1 MQEDQERKALT
12 FNDILAFAEKFDED
26 LMPSIS
32 NPDEVVM
39 WIDKNKLS
47 PEQNLE
53 SKTFLG
59 IQHIRI
65 PCSKEFAEA
74 CLNLREDKYKPPRSY
89 FPIGGLNIGVG
100 TNGRGNP
107 YIRIDSS
114 NGGEFSRLVDNADRL
129 RRIMKTKNINTIHL
143 DDAPSSLVYSFGIM
157 FDSDKIV

>member
-1 MQEDQERKALT
+1 MQEDQERIALT
-12 FNDILAFAEKFDED
+12 FKDILAFAKKVDED

-39 WIDKNKLS
+39 WIDKNKLNS
-47 PEQNLE
+47 SKTLAN
-53 SKTFLG
+53 KTFLG
-59 IQHIRI
+59 IEDIRI

-107 YIRIDSS
+107 YIRINSSDS
-114 NGGEFSRLVDNADRL
+114 GDFQKLRDSRFVEDFYKADE
-129 RRIMKTKNINTIHL
+129 MKNRHIDAIN
-143 DDAPSSLVYSFGIM
+143 DALCRSIELI
-157 FDSDKIV
+157 FDSNKIV